1 METDNII
8 ANLKDTVTKLR
19 QMDEPL
25 QSNADG
31 KSEEEQESTLVKKI
45 VDYFDIILT
54 NNFIIKENS
63 NLPKEKNNYY
73 YDFIIKHF
81 NTPLIRFFLLNNE
94 LTPTNN
100 NKELTHSS
108 EKNWI
113 LLSIL
118 ENSFSDCIHEIYQ
131 QDLDKIYYKE
141 DSLLRKNKS
150 EIQKILK
157 NLKNINFKNI
167 KNTDF
172 DKYNE
177 FLKEQGISFMSD
189 QDELVYT
196 ESQISGVPIPISTF
210 SEASIINKI
219 EEKKKQKDENYNFNI
234 LKNFSDSVV
243 NNFYTFLPEQNTID
257 IKKDK
262 RAKSVGEKEDVNK
275 DEEIDL
281 PENANNFNLLEQSQD
296 DDDSN
301 SNMSNSNSDSDE
313 DINGK
318 TELKLNPLHYEF
330 LPTDKLYQ
338 VKDKVILKE
347 YDENDE
353 LIYNKKLTK
362 MTNSHLLYLNIFYKK
377 TLYHKFFKSSLYHN
391 KISLKSQNYQCYI
404 CLKRFNI
411 LMDKIPL
418 EPIYWCAYFMHFVC
432 KNCIDNEYSVIPYFI
447 LANWSFEK
455 FPISK
460 KAKSILEKW
469 YDKPI
474 ICFKKDESLIKQTPI
489 MNQVVQIKI
498 ILNYI
503 FDKIKCENKM
513 KLIEETL
520 GEYKYLVLKEIIF
533 TIRDLVE
540 INSKT
545 FLIKINNFF
554 KALVKHISGDCPKC
568 LFEGETCKCGS
579 DEKIFF
585 YDYKNVFYCPI
596 CDISYHRKCKGIL
609 GYMCGHE

>member
-1 METDNII
+1 MESDNII

-25 QSNADG
+25 QSKVDD

-73 YDFIIKHF
+73 YAFIIKHF

-275 DEEIDL
+275 EEEIDL

-391 KISLKSQNYQCYI
+391 KISLKSQN
-404 CLKRFNI
+404 
-411 LMDKIPL
+411 PL